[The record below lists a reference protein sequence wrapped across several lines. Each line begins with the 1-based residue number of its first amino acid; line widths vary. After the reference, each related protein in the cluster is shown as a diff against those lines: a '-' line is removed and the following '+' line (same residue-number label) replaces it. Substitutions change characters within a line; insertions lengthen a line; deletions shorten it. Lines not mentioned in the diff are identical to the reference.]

1 MPGTILPF
9 NGIWPSI
16 AETAFIAETAVIIG
30 DVAIGPESSVWYG
43 CVLRGDVNWIRVG
56 ARTNIQD
63 GTIVHVNHDPN
74 GDYRET
80 GGGTPTAIGDDIT
93 IGHMA
98 LIHAC
103 TLESGAFIGMR
114 ATVMDDAV
122 IEGGAMVAAGA
133 LVTPNKRVPGGEL
146 WGGSPAKRMRALGE
160 EERAN
165 LAYSARHYAHMAET
179 YRAQRGG

>member
-1 MPGTILPF
+1 
-9 NGIWPSI
+9 
-16 AETAFIAETAVIIG
+16 
-30 DVAIGPESSVWYG
+30 
-43 CVLRGDVNWIRVG
+43 
-56 ARTNIQD
+56 
-63 GTIVHVNHDPN
+63 
-74 GDYRET
+74 
-80 GGGTPTAIGDDIT
+80 
-93 IGHMA
+93 MA